1 MTDYNIDFL
10 IAGLVFLIFLLIHF
24 QRYKKLNNISG
35 RTFWFLIIAGIFDI
49 IFDLLSSILLVKSN
63 PAYNSWMIFF
73 STMLYILQMIVVYI
87 FYNYTQALRHCDEDI
102 RTRNIKIMAVPIL
115 CMEVAIVTNVLHKQ
129 FFYCNEQGQYVHGKA
144 YLVTYIFTLICIA
157 AVIINCFINQEEYQK
172 NELRAIKE
180 FLGVALVCVTIQ
192 MKFQSV
198 LMTGFGLSLG
208 ITILFWALYNPQLY
222 IDSLT
227 GLYSKGYFRRWF
239 PEQIK
244 RKKELHLLMI
254 DLWKLKQVNKLYG
267 VTTGDELLIQI
278 AEYLH
283 KINEAN
289 HVFRIH
295 GNRFFVFTTSLMD
308 YETNKDTIMKLFKRP
323 FKVKGERI
331 SFSAAIC
338 GIINVQEVKEI
349 DVLID
354 YLEYLVQLKPKS
366 DRTILIQNDQHTKEG
381 FLYEQEV
388 KKYMA
393 TAIEEDLFE
402 VYYQPLYDLKEKRYR
417 TMEALSRL
425 RHPSLGM
432 ISPEVFIGIAEK
444 HGQIAK
450 LGYLQ
455 FRKVCKFIKEHPH
468 IMEKIES
475 IKYNLSPLELL
486 KSGYS
491 KKLLRTIEEFDI
503 PFSYFQFEITETVAT
518 EYSEALYQTI
528 ADFKKSGIQICLDD
542 FGSGYANLN
551 TVLKLPFST
560 IKLDRSL
567 LNGICYDDQVALLYK
582 NIVAVMQNL
591 GHKVVAEGVETQEEI
606 DLLKQWG
613 VDLVQGYYYTKPLD
627 SEQIIHKL
635 EKDVC

>member
-267 VTTGDELLIQI
+267 VTTGDELL
-278 AEYLH
+278 
-283 KINEAN
+283 
-289 HVFRIH
+289 
-295 GNRFFVFTTSLMD
+295 
-308 YETNKDTIMKLFKRP
+308 
-323 FKVKGERI
+323 
-331 SFSAAIC
+331 
-338 GIINVQEVKEI
+338 
-349 DVLID
+349 
-354 YLEYLVQLKPKS
+354 
-366 DRTILIQNDQHTKEG
+366 
-381 FLYEQEV
+381 
-388 KKYMA
+388 
-393 TAIEEDLFE
+393 
-402 VYYQPLYDLKEKRYR
+402 
-417 TMEALSRL
+417 
-425 RHPSLGM
+425 
-432 ISPEVFIGIAEK
+432 
-444 HGQIAK
+444 
-450 LGYLQ
+450 
-455 FRKVCKFIKEHPH
+455 
-468 IMEKIES
+468 
-475 IKYNLSPLELL
+475 

-635 EKDVC
+635 EEDVC

>member
-1 MTDYNIDFL
+1 
-10 IAGLVFLIFLLIHF
+10 
-24 QRYKKLNNISG
+24 
-35 RTFWFLIIAGIFDI
+35 
-49 IFDLLSSILLVKSN
+49 
-63 PAYNSWMIFF
+63 
-73 STMLYILQMIVVYI
+73 
-87 FYNYTQALRHCDEDI
+87 
-102 RTRNIKIMAVPIL
+102 MAVPIL

-308 YETNKDTIMKLFKRP
+308 YETNKDAIMKLFKRP

-402 VYYQPLYDLKEKRYR
+402 VYYQPIVDCVSGRVIGA
-417 TMEALSRL
+417 EALMRYTMVTEEGKEWLSPVEFIPLLEKTGLIIPAGRFVL
-425 RHPSLGM
+425 DEAAKMCREIQQYIPEFSVNVN
-432 ISPEVFIGIAEK
+432 ISCYQIEHGKIADKILTAVRDNGLTSDRICIEMTESGFMDMTPVFCK
-444 HGQIAK
+444 
-450 LGYLQ
+450 
-455 FRKVCKFIKEHPH
+455 FRKV
-468 IMEKIES
+468 
-475 IKYNLSPLELL
+475 LE
-486 KSGYS
+486 
-491 KKLLRTIEEFDI
+491 EN
-503 PFSYFQFEITETVAT
+503 
-518 EYSEALYQTI
+518 
-528 ADFKKSGIQICLDD
+528 GIQFVIDD
-542 FGSGYANLN
+542 FGTGYSNLHCISDMN
-551 TVLKLPFST
+551 PGYVKMDKDFTAKAMSCERDYELFKKIIEMVHSIGIRICVEGIEKEDWHLKMKELQADY
-560 IKLDRSL
+560 L
-567 LNGICYDDQVALLYK
+567 
-582 NIVAVMQNL
+582 
-591 GHKVVAEGVETQEEI
+591 
-606 DLLKQWG
+606 
-613 VDLVQGYYYTKPLD
+613 QGYFFGKPC
-627 SEQIIHKL
+627 
-635 EKDVC
+635 EKKKFMEEFVCNPHNNGVW

>member
-73 STMLYILQMIVVYI
+73 STMLYILQIIVVYI

-308 YETNKDTIMKLFKRP
+308 YETNKDAIMKLFKRP

-393 TAIEEDLFE
+393 TAIEEDLF
-402 VYYQPLYDLKEKRYR
+402 
-417 TMEALSRL
+417 
-425 RHPSLGM
+425 
-432 ISPEVFIGIAEK
+432 
-444 HGQIAK
+444 
-450 LGYLQ
+450 
-455 FRKVCKFIKEHPH
+455 
-468 IMEKIES
+468 
-475 IKYNLSPLELL
+475 
-486 KSGYS
+486 
-491 KKLLRTIEEFDI
+491 
-503 PFSYFQFEITETVAT
+503 
-518 EYSEALYQTI
+518 EALYQTI

>member
-1 MTDYNIDFL
+1 
-10 IAGLVFLIFLLIHF
+10 
-24 QRYKKLNNISG
+24 
-35 RTFWFLIIAGIFDI
+35 
-49 IFDLLSSILLVKSN
+49 
-63 PAYNSWMIFF
+63 
-73 STMLYILQMIVVYI
+73 
-87 FYNYTQALRHCDEDI
+87 
-102 RTRNIKIMAVPIL
+102 
-115 CMEVAIVTNVLHKQ
+115 
-129 FFYCNEQGQYVHGKA
+129 
-144 YLVTYIFTLICIA
+144 
-157 AVIINCFINQEEYQK
+157 
-172 NELRAIKE
+172 
-180 FLGVALVCVTIQ
+180 
-192 MKFQSV
+192 
-198 LMTGFGLSLG
+198 
-208 ITILFWALYNPQLY
+208 
-222 IDSLT
+222 
-227 GLYSKGYFRRWF
+227 
-239 PEQIK
+239 
-244 RKKELHLLMI
+244 
-254 DLWKLKQVNKLYG
+254 
-267 VTTGDELLIQI
+267 
-278 AEYLH
+278 
-283 KINEAN
+283 
-289 HVFRIH
+289 
-295 GNRFFVFTTSLMD
+295 
-308 YETNKDTIMKLFKRP
+308 
-323 FKVKGERI
+323 
-331 SFSAAIC
+331 
-338 GIINVQEVKEI
+338 
-349 DVLID
+349 
-354 YLEYLVQLKPKS
+354 
-366 DRTILIQNDQHTKEG
+366 
-381 FLYEQEV
+381 
-388 KKYMA
+388 
-393 TAIEEDLFE
+393 
-402 VYYQPLYDLKEKRYR
+402 
-417 TMEALSRL
+417 MEALSRL

-491 KKLLRTIEEFDI
+491 KKLLCTIEEFDI

>member
-1 MTDYNIDFL
+1 ME
-10 IAGLVFLIFLLIHF
+10 
-24 QRYKKLNNISG
+24 
-35 RTFWFLIIAGIFDI
+35 
-49 IFDLLSSILLVKSN
+49 
-63 PAYNSWMIFF
+63 
-73 STMLYILQMIVVYI
+73 IV
-87 FYNYTQALRHCDEDI
+87 
-102 RTRNIKIMAVPIL
+102 
-115 CMEVAIVTNVLHKQ
+115 
-129 FFYCNEQGQYVHGKA
+129 
-144 YLVTYIFTLICIA
+144 
-157 AVIINCFINQEEYQK
+157 
-172 NELRAIKE
+172 
-180 FLGVALVCVTIQ
+180 
-192 MKFQSV
+192 
-198 LMTGFGLSLG
+198 
-208 ITILFWALYNPQLY
+208 
-222 IDSLT
+222 
-227 GLYSKGYFRRWF
+227 
-239 PEQIK
+239 
-244 RKKELHLLMI
+244 
-254 DLWKLKQVNKLYG
+254 
-267 VTTGDELLIQI
+267 
-278 AEYLH
+278 
-283 KINEAN
+283 
-289 HVFRIH
+289 
-295 GNRFFVFTTSLMD
+295 FFVFTSSLMN
-308 YETNKDTIMKLFKRP
+308 YEMNKDAIMQLFERP

-331 SFSAAIC
+331 TFSAAIC
-338 GIINVQEVKEI
+338 GIINVQEMKEI
-349 DVLID
+349 DLLID

-393 TAIEEDLFE
+393 TAIERDLFE

-444 HGQIAK
+444 HGQITK

-455 FRKVCKFIKEHPH
+455 FRKVCKFIKEHPQ
-468 IMEKIES
+468 IMERIES

-486 KSGYS
+486 KPGYS

-503 PFSYFQFEITETVAT
+503 SFSYFQFEITETVAT

-528 ADFKKSGIQICLDD
+528 ADFRKSGIQICLDD

-567 LNGICYDDQVALLYK
+567 LNGICYDDQIALLYK

-591 GHKVVAEGVETQEEI
+591 GHKVVAEGVETQKEI

-635 EKDVC
+635 EEDVC

>member
-144 YLVTYIFTLICIA
+144 YLVTYIFTLICMA

-244 RKKELHLLMI
+244 RKKELHLLM
-254 DLWKLKQVNKLYG
+254 
-267 VTTGDELLIQI
+267 
-278 AEYLH
+278 
-283 KINEAN
+283 
-289 HVFRIH
+289 
-295 GNRFFVFTTSLMD
+295 
-308 YETNKDTIMKLFKRP
+308 
-323 FKVKGERI
+323 
-331 SFSAAIC
+331 
-338 GIINVQEVKEI
+338 
-349 DVLID
+349 ID

-455 FRKVCKFIKEHPH
+455 FRKVCKFIKEHPQ

>member
-1 MTDYNIDFL
+1 
-10 IAGLVFLIFLLIHF
+10 
-24 QRYKKLNNISG
+24 
-35 RTFWFLIIAGIFDI
+35 
-49 IFDLLSSILLVKSN
+49 
-63 PAYNSWMIFF
+63 
-73 STMLYILQMIVVYI
+73 
-87 FYNYTQALRHCDEDI
+87 
-102 RTRNIKIMAVPIL
+102 
-115 CMEVAIVTNVLHKQ
+115 
-129 FFYCNEQGQYVHGKA
+129 
-144 YLVTYIFTLICIA
+144 
-157 AVIINCFINQEEYQK
+157 
-172 NELRAIKE
+172 
-180 FLGVALVCVTIQ
+180 
-192 MKFQSV
+192 
-198 LMTGFGLSLG
+198 
-208 ITILFWALYNPQLY
+208 
-222 IDSLT
+222 
-227 GLYSKGYFRRWF
+227 
-239 PEQIK
+239 
-244 RKKELHLLMI
+244 MI

-267 VTTGDELLIQI
+267 VTIGDELLIQI

-283 KINEAN
+283 KINETN

-308 YETNKDTIMKLFKRP
+308 YEMNKDAIMQLFERP

-331 SFSAAIC
+331 TFSAAIC
-338 GIINVQEVKEI
+338 GIINVQEMKEI
-349 DVLID
+349 DLLID

-393 TAIEEDLFE
+393 TAIERDLFE

-455 FRKVCKFIKEHPH
+455 FRKVCKFIKEHPQ

-528 ADFKKSGIQICLDD
+528 ADFRKSGIQICLDD

-635 EKDVC
+635 EEDVC